1 MTSSLLV
8 LSTIPGYTIDRTVFW
23 RGQTVEEKI
32 TIERMTAVV
41 EPGTDPTPS
50 QYGYVIDKDGR
61 IYSMVYRFTHGVILA
76 LLHPDV
82 AEKQGVEAP
91 VGPIDE
97 LDVRAYQNF
106 EHDVSRDLPNIRIA
120 HSFLSGG
127 VYISKGKFP
136 ATNVQIDSVRRALLA
151 SGYSLRDTLTG
162 EEGDQTIGQFL
173 NVLREE
179 RAREMDFG
187 PEGDPL

>member
-1 MTSSLLV
+1 M
-8 LSTIPGYTIDRTVFW
+8 
-23 RGQTVEEKI
+23 EEKL
-32 TIERMTAVV
+32 TLERMTEVA

-76 LLHPDV
+76 LLYPEL
-82 AEKQGVEAP
+82 AEKHGMSAP
-91 VGPIDE
+91 VGPVDE
-97 LDVRAYQNF
+97 LDVRAYQGF
-106 EHDVSRDLPNIRIA
+106 EHDVSHELPNIRIA

-136 ATNVQIDSVRRALLA
+136 ATNAQIDSVRRALLA
-151 SGYSLRDTLTG
+151 CGYSLRDTLTG

-173 NVLREE
+173 NFLREE
-179 RAREMDFG
+179 RARAMDFDA
-187 PEGDPL
+187 PEEDTL